1 MEQNKI
7 HYKSIAVSVI
17 NKNIIIF
24 HMHESEITDDYSLV
38 LGISTFNEFVG
49 HQKPKYVIFDK
60 RDLLFD
66 SSNKIQ
72 GFLKTQ
78 GVDQLL
84 DFGVKR
90 IFFIVSDKR
99 FEEVGG
105 IFGYKGISAYKSL
118 SNVLAEIEKEEEAL
132 KIDK

>member
-7 HYKSIAVSVI
+7 IYKSIVISKVGNNIAV
-17 NKNIIIF
+17 F
-24 HMHESEITDDYSLV
+24 HMYESSINDDYSLV

-49 HQKPKYVIFDK
+49 HEKPKYVVFDK

-78 GVDQLL
+78 GVDQLIE
-84 DFGVKR
+84 FGVKR
-90 IFFIVSDKR
+90 IFFVVSDLR

-105 IFGYKGISAYKSL
+105 RYGYRGISAFKSL
-118 SNVLAEIEKEEEAL
+118 EDVLLEIEKEENGS
-132 KIDK
+132 